1 MELTKPWNEA
11 LWGYVSH
18 VFKDA
23 IVDFVKSPNHE
34 LRYTWMRFLPTGVSH
49 LLRNQIKNSIQ
60 QVMRSSKVLESRL
73 GTLHCPPDLYRVLDQ
88 IKDRFGCPIVGADS
102 SYLSSNYEN
111 RDQALLED
119 LGVEF
124 CSWPWILE
132 QLYLLGDAVISKPV
146 YWHED
151 LAKSLR
157 LDSISKS
164 AAWTDWGRH
173 IKNLRLIPL
182 QDGTWVSATEITS
195 NPIYFRQDNG
205 MIDVP
210 ADINLRLVESSSST
224 NTHREQFFR
233 LLGVKDCDKKEVAGL
248 ILQKHNDGNPIPPM
262 DDAVAHVKYLFALTP
277 TIRDKLDLK
286 ILWLYD
292 EEGNPARS
300 HDLYVRHTALQ
311 RYSAASLFGSEFPA
325 KFLSASYSSCTEV
338 NNEPIVHPLLQS
350 WLERSTPIT
359 DIPRLTKSGR
369 ISQDFE
375 FILKRFPN
383 DVLHILKAHWTTYKS
398 SIGSS
403 QIIRDRLCS
412 YEVQTFDGVDFKQQK
427 LKDTFAP
434 DPILKQIS
442 SDLCNES
449 QGVFFL
455 SFDSYKP
462 SDWNFLKVFGVKFIA
477 DLSFYDWLIQQTQFR
492 NLCTLPKFK
501 DLLQRMAQLAGVD
514 PSRQLSVW

>member
-73 GTLHCPPDLYRVLDQ
+73 GTLHCPPDLCRVLDQ

-124 CSWPWILE
+124 YSWPWILE

-233 LLGVKDCDKKEVAGL
+233 LLGVKDCDKKR
-248 ILQKHNDGNPIPPM
+248 LQ
-262 DDAVAHVKYLFALTP
+262 V
-277 TIRDKLDLK
+277 
-286 ILWLYD
+286 
-292 EEGNPARS
+292 
-300 HDLYVRHTALQ
+300 
-311 RYSAASLFGSEFPA
+311 
-325 KFLSASYSSCTEV
+325 
-338 NNEPIVHPLLQS
+338 
-350 WLERSTPIT
+350 
-359 DIPRLTKSGR
+359 
-369 ISQDFE
+369 
-375 FILKRFPN
+375 
-383 DVLHILKAHWTTYKS
+383 
-398 SIGSS
+398 
-403 QIIRDRLCS
+403 
-412 YEVQTFDGVDFKQQK
+412 
-427 LKDTFAP
+427 
-434 DPILKQIS
+434 
-442 SDLCNES
+442 
-449 QGVFFL
+449 
-455 SFDSYKP
+455 
-462 SDWNFLKVFGVKFIA
+462 
-477 DLSFYDWLIQQTQFR
+477 
-492 NLCTLPKFK
+492 
-501 DLLQRMAQLAGVD
+501 
-514 PSRQLSVW
+514 